1 MARKVRPCVEL
12 CPLHHLWSS
21 LVNTTLGM
29 PTISLELVANPSWP
43 FWLLYVTGFC
53 ISGMSLDHITLL
65 RLGRLLP
72 SWCEVSLYP
81 APWGGWGLYFMEVP
95 F

>member
-1 MARKVRPCVEL
+1 MPHSLAVDYPLSEADGTKGSALCGALPSAPSVEL
-12 CPLHHLWSS
+12 FGEHSSGDTYHL
-21 LVNTTLGM
+21 
-29 PTISLELVANPSWP
+29 
-43 FWLLYVTGFC
+43 
-53 ISGMSLDHITLL
+53 SGMSLDHITLL